1 MEEQTETDMEEQKA
15 EGMEELALEGNREA
29 QAAITC
35 PEASMAKSSCR

>member
-15 EGMEELALEGNREA
+15 EGMEELALEGHREA

-35 PEASMAKSSCR
+35 HEAPMATSSCR